1 MEKRNFFLSNQVFGL
16 LISRLVIIS
25 PPSIQNNIF
34 NLMLNRR
41 SDIIVNPQ
49 MSEMALTA
57 ALVPLVVMVLQAS
70 GEIGINTEKLDLEE

>member
-57 ALVPLVVMVLQAS
+57 ALVPLVIMVLQAS
-70 GEIGINTEKLDLEE
+70 GEIGITEKLDLEE